1 MILNLELRPSYSN
14 EVVTTSCDT
23 YRWKNDEYNV
33 DMTFEQSTTYTH
45 HYTNIYGC
53 DSDVTLYLTIN
64 DHDETEFTVPE
75 SESCDS
81 YIWDPHGHE
90 IVSTDHPD
98 LEYDQTGTYY
108 RTYKNGSDCDSIVAM
123 HVEFE
128 YTPQPVEI
136 RPADAN
142 NTTPHWVITA
152 TEFQINSYVF
162 NIWEEGH
169 PGLCHWD
176 SISWAW
182 ETPNVQWL
190 LEIDS
195 TTNPVGK
202 SCRIYVLNYIEDTV
216 WLRTTVYNR
225 CAPQGIT
232 QRYWFVCSFYG
243 IEEQTE
249 STADFSVVPNPNNGS
264 MTLNFEN
271 LNGKIDLKVYD
282 MRGNLIDAF
291 SVNNTGGPEVMQYDM
306 RHRAEGIYFFVA
318 TGKEGTVAKKVVVRR

>member
-1 MILNLELRPSYSN
+1 MRPSYSN

-81 YIWDPHGHE
+81 YIWDPLGHE

-98 LEYDQTGTYY
+98 LEYDQSGTYY

-216 WLRTTVYNR
+216 WLKTTVYNR
-225 CAPQGIT
+225 CAPQGIS

-243 IEEQTE
+243 VEEQTE

-291 SVNNTGGPEVMQYDM
+291 SVNNTGGPEIKQYDM

-318 TGKEGTVAKKVVVRR
+318 TGKDGTVAKKVVVRR